1 MKLAIATSILAA
13 KTLPQTTGSRMDFVG
28 SLSARKKNEQ
38 LATTKKNGR
47 GQNPGTKA
55 LTGAVSGLG
64 RHDRS
69 GNELLANRTPQ
80 QSGKTFCDPS
90 SQDADIG
97 MLSCNLGYECMVD
110 EFSALG
116 GVCMPST
123 SRELVE
129 FPSTCYL
136 CGIGLVL
143 GLAYYGNIIDS
154 EDTES
159 GYGGK
164 TCEDTIDAAYFS
176 KSFNTSTCYAVA
188 SAVKAA
194 GCCVPVCKLC
204 DRGSRI
210 WSVGAN
216 TYTVVDGISLPG
228 YDGNV
233 TCDNLRMASY
243 AKGIID
249 LGESCTASRQAALAA
264 GCCEKYHCKTCEV
277 GSYIDTPNA
286 TLTCYELIGLT
297 YSYFGSTPSEDNCST
312 ATQLAAD
319 EGCCTPSPIYNECN
333 FCGDAT
339 FYPNNYVYERGT
351 CEIAQSLVPA
361 DLCDTYSALFVASCC
376 GVALPAEDTDDKPT
390 GAPVTTV
397 SESWPTSPPSNSS
410 AMRSTGPFSVSMIFL
425 TTSTLLVG
433 AAWLLDLN

>member
-1 MKLAIATSILAA
+1 MYAVDLPRTVEVPSI
-13 KTLPQTTGSRMDFVG
+13 
-28 SLSARKKNEQ
+28 
-38 LATTKKNGR
+38 
-47 GQNPGTKA
+47 
-55 LTGAVSGLG
+55 
-64 RHDRS
+64 
-69 GNELLANRTPQ
+69 
-80 QSGKTFCDPS
+80 
-90 SQDADIG
+90 
-97 MLSCNLGYECMVD
+97 
-110 EFSALG
+110 
-116 GVCMPST
+116 
-123 SRELVE
+123 
-129 FPSTCYL
+129 CYL
-136 CGIGLVL
+136 CGDGLVL

-164 TCEDTIDAAYFS
+164 TCEDTIDPAYYS
-176 KSFNTSTCYAVA
+176 KSINTSTCYAVA

-204 DRGSRI
+204 DRGSRMP
-210 WSVGAN
+210 SMGAN
-216 TYTVVDGISLPG
+216 KYTVVDGFSLPG
-228 YDGNV
+228 YDDAV
-233 TCDNLRMASY
+233 TCENLRMASY

-249 LGESCTASRQAALAA
+249 LGESCTATRQAANAA

-277 GSYIDTPNA
+277 GSYALISNA
-286 TLTCYELIGLT
+286 TGTCYELTDLT
-297 YSYFGSTPSEDNCST
+297 YSYFGPTPSEDNCST

-376 GVALPAEDTDDKPT
+376 GVASPAEDTDDKPT
-390 GAPVTTV
+390 GAPVADSSPTSLPSDSSPT
-397 SESWPTSPPSNSS
+397 SPSPDSSPTSPPSNSS
-410 AMRSTGPFSVSMIFL
+410 AMRSTGPFSVSMMWL
-425 TTSTLLVG
+425 TTSTLSVG